1 MSGWV
6 CSGLLL
12 PADSLGMIER
22 KDRDRERQR
31 QREKET
37 EIVRDRQRQSEA
49 ERDRDRQSETERDRD
64 SQRKRQSETEAERDN
79 QKQRDKYLCS
89 HIYTDCEGGSF
100 THNLT
105 RVPCWPLGKRCLGPG
120 VASTTM
126 ARVAT

>member
-37 EIVRDRQRQSEA
+37 EIVRDRQRQSE
-49 ERDRDRQSETERDRD
+49 TERDRD

-89 HIYTDCEGGSF
+89 HIYTDCEGGSL